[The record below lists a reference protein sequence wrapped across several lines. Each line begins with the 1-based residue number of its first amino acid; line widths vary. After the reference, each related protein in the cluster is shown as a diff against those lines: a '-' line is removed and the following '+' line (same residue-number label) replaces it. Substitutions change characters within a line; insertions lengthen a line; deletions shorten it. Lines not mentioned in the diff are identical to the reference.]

1 MSLTSPDVLRPRQ
14 KPTQS
19 SGSAAANEVTGR
31 SAVSNHRRLSQL
43 IARDPYQR
51 AAAASSAPSSTNNMT
66 CLLIYF
72 RRWVMLSGTSITA
85 TLISPLE
92 LVRQYES
99 RRSPKSRRG
108 SGRRNNLLT
117 WCFFFFGAFQLRWE
131 LLVWLY
137 FSFWIANLFEMNF
150 LRAHGVSPSNILSI
164 FRAGCFHSRPLHA
177 FT

>member
-1 MSLTSPDVLRPRQ
+1 MRPRQ

-51 AAAASSAPSSTNNMT
+51 AAAASPAPSSANNMT

-85 TLISPLE
+85 TLIPPLD

-108 SGRRNNLLT
+108 SGRRKRLAYLML
-117 WCFFFFGAFQLRWE
+117 FFFFFSRSLSVALGAFSLT
-131 LLVWLY
+131 V
-137 FSFWIANLFEMNF
+137 FLFLNNKF
-150 LRAHGVSPSNILSI
+150 V
-164 FRAGCFHSRPLHA
+164 
-177 FT
+177 